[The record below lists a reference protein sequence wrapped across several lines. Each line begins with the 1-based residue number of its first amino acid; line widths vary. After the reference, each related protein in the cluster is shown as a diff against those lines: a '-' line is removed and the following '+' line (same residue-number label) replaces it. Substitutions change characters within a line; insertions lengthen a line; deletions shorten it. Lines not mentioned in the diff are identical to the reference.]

1 MFDNRFKLHPY
12 SEASAHSVVLN
23 VNQLEY
29 YTWIELPHD
38 IGKFLNLYSVQEFN
52 TPKGPVSVEF
62 AEKITRDC
70 LRPWLKVETSFFNT
84 ECGFHMYKFQFVDT
98 RTSDMLSLYFAY
110 NLQND
115 NPDKTD
121 YIYMSGRN
129 AEGFN
134 PFTDGD
140 GAGSTSNSN
149 GNDDSTSDSGQ
160 DSDSNSSS
168 NQSVC
173 CCGKCIYCNR

>member
-12 SEASAHSVVLN
+12 NEASAHSVVLN

-29 YTWIELPHD
+29 YTWIELPHH

-62 AEKITRDC
+62 AEKVTRDC
-70 LRPWLKVETSFFNT
+70 LRPWLKVETSLFNT

-98 RTSDMLSLYFAY
+98 RTSDVISLYFAY

-115 NPDKTD
+115 NPNKTD
-121 YIYMSGRN
+121 YIYMNNRN

-134 PFTDGD
+134 PFTNSD
-140 GAGSTSNSN
+140 GAGSTSNSSSD
-149 GNDDSTSDSGQ
+149 NDTSDSTTGSDSTS
-160 DSDSNSSS
+160 SS
-168 NQSVC
+168 SVC